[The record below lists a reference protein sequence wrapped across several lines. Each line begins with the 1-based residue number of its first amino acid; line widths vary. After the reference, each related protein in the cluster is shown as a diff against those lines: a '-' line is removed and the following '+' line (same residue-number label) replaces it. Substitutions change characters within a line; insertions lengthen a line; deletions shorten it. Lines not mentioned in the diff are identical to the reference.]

1 MRGSLPY
8 RRDREFA
15 PNFRGARSRVYSPL
29 YRDPHAGAPTYRMVL
44 LAAATLLPP
53 PKNCVLQRP
62 EVRASTPAR

>member
-44 LAAATLLPP
+44 LAAATPP
-53 PKNCVLQRP
+53 AAEEL
-62 EVRASTPAR
+62 RASAPRGPRVDPCA